1 MIQNEWVDV
10 CIRTT
15 VDAGELLGLLDD
27 PAVQGAWEDAG
38 NVHVYWPEA
47 QWNGDRLA
55 SMRRLLGMLDDGVEP
70 SIEVNRVPYQDWNEQ
85 WARSVKPLRIG
96 RLVIRPSWEPALL
109 SPDDVEIVLDPK
121 QAFGTGHHATT
132 RMLLEWLQEHIHGG
146 ETLLDV
152 GSGSAILSIA
162 AVKLG
167 AATAVAVECDAVA
180 VECAKESVTQNRLEG
195 SVELVCGTL
204 ADVVGRTR
212 HVDVVLA
219 NIDRPTL
226 LSMAHDLAVY
236 GDGAAGHA
244 AARLVLSGILLEQK
258 AEIVERFA
266 ALGLACVT
274 SREQEG
280 WLALELIR
288 PEPCE
293 GVE

>member
-1 MIQNEWVDV
+1 
-10 CIRTT
+10 
-15 VDAGELLGLLDD
+15 LLERLDD
-27 PAVQGAWEDAG
+27 PAIQGAWEDAG
-38 NVHVYWPEA
+38 KVHIYWPEA

-55 SMRRLLGMLDDGVEP
+55 TMRRLLGTLDQNAEMSLV
-70 SIEVNRVPYQDWNEQ
+70 VNRVPYQDWNEQ

-96 RLVIRPSWEPALL
+96 RLVIRESWEPAALGSRDL
-109 SPDDVEIVLDPK
+109 EIVLDPK

-132 RMLLEWLQEHIHGG
+132 RMLLEWLQENIRGG

-167 AATAVAVECDAVA
+167 AASAVAVECDAVA
-180 VECAKESVTQNRLEG
+180 VDCARESVTQNHLED

-204 ADVVGRTR
+204 ADVIRR
-212 HVDVVLA
+212 PPHVDVVLA
-219 NIDRPTL
+219 NIDRQTL
-226 LSMAHDLAVY
+226 LSMAHELSIY
-236 GDGAAGHA
+236 GQA

-266 ALGLACVT
+266 ALGLACVKT
-274 SREQEG
+274 RERDG
-280 WLALELIR
+280 WVALELIK

-293 GVE
+293 GVD